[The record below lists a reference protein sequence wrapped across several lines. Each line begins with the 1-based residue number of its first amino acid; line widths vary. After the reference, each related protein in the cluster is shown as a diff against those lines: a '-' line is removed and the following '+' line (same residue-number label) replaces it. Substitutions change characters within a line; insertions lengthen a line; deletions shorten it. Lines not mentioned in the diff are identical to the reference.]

1 MTNILVVPKA
11 DYLVHDIQSEISDS
25 LSYVDRTSRKVS
37 EFYDFLNRKGLF
49 KNRDE
54 AETDEDY
61 LQIIPYMICTQEDKY
76 FLYERLKQGAEAR
89 LHGKLSAGI
98 GGHVDWVSDTL
109 SCKETFL
116 FNANKE
122 LNEELD
128 ITFPIDEPDD
138 TTVSS
143 IFRNFTG
150 SLIYDDSNPVGRVHL
165 GALMTCNLS
174 NVDVAV
180 RETHKIK
187 GSFYSK
193 EEIRTIYQDRGDEAF
208 ETWTTIALYKLGIIN
223 NDGSNI

>member
-1 MTNILVVPKA
+1 MTDILVVPKA
-11 DYLVHDIQSEISDS
+11 DYLIYDIQSEVSDS
-25 LSYVDRTSRKVS
+25 LSHVSRASQKVS
-37 EFYDFLNRKGLF
+37 AFYDFINRKGLF

-61 LQIIPYMICTQEDKY
+61 LQIIPYIVCTQEDKY
-76 FLYERLKQGAEAR
+76 FLYERLKKGAEAR

-116 FNANKE
+116 FNADKE

-128 ITFPIDEPDD
+128 ITFPIDTPPD
-138 TTVSS
+138 TTVSN

-150 SLIYDDSNPVGRVHL
+150 HLIYDMSNAVGRVHL

-180 RETHKIK
+180 KETHKIK

-193 EEIRTIYQDRGDEAF
+193 EELRAIYQERGDEAF
-208 ETWTTIALYKLGIIN
+208 ETWTTIALNKLGIIN
-223 NDGSNI
+223 V